1 MEKPKITSSADAM
14 RWNADVERRRREHHE
29 SRCAEDPIYKR
40 AYERQQE
47 TVEKMRKMNAVDML
61 RLRDAL
67 DGGDTKL
74 QQKTPEKAPE
84 PPTEDVRA
92 AIRELSE
99 SLGMPAGSDTAGNM
113 LAFAAL
119 AMVFGETDMEERLR
133 ELEEERPYAEEI
145 RKADEAFDSE
155 IIRLGGFVW

>member
-47 TVEKMRKMNAVDML
+47 TVEKMRKMNAGDML

-74 QQKTPEKAPE
+74 QQKTPEKTPE

-99 SLGMPAGSDTAGNM
+99 SLGMPAGSDTAG
-113 LAFAAL
+113 
-119 AMVFGETDMEERLR
+119 
-133 ELEEERPYAEEI
+133 
-145 RKADEAFDSE
+145 
-155 IIRLGGFVW
+155 

>member
-47 TVEKMRKMNAVDML
+47 TVGKMRKMNAVDML
-61 RLRDAL
+61 RLRDAM
-67 DGGDTKL
+67 DVGDP
-74 QQKTPEKAPE
+74 KTPEKAPE
-84 PPTEDVRA
+84 PPTEDIRA
-92 AIRELSE
+92 AIRELSV

-119 AMVFGETDMEERLR
+119 AMVFGDTDMKERLR

-155 IIRLGGFVW
+155 IIRLGGFCW